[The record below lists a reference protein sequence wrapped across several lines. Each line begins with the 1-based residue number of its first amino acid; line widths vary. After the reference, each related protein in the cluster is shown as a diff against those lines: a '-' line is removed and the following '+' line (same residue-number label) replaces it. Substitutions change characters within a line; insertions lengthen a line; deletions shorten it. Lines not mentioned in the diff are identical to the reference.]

1 MDGQSESSPRPTRL
15 FSYNIYVYKKPDMD
29 EASHHDH
36 IQKVNT
42 PIIKA
47 LLEKYGAVAYTVTHN
62 DASARADFDR
72 LFPEAPAGMLLDY
85 DTVISMITP
94 NIECIE
100 KMRQDPDFLVKFIPD
115 HFNFADMTQSRCIV
129 GWAEYYHFK

>member
-1 MDGQSESSPRPTRL
+1 M
-15 FSYNIYVYKKPDMD
+15 FSYNVYVHKKPDMD

-47 LLEKYGAVAYTVTHN
+47 LLEKYGAVAYTVVCLAFPRRRICFRRSVHRTNTPVKTHN

-72 LFPEAPAGMLLDY
+72 LFPEAPAGMLVSDAHQK
-85 DTVISMITP
+85 IGP
-94 NIECIE
+94 F
-100 KMRQDPDFLVKFIPD
+100 QP
-115 HFNFADMTQSRCIV
+115 
-129 GWAEYYHFK
+129 

>member
-1 MDGQSESSPRPTRL
+1 MDGQPESSPRSTRL

-47 LLEKYGAVAYTVTHN
+47 LLEKYGAVAYTVVW
-62 DASARADFDR
+62 
-72 LFPEAPAGMLLDY
+72 FPCAWLSICWRKSEHK
-85 DTVISMITP
+85 
-94 NIECIE
+94 N
-100 KMRQDPDFLVKFIPD
+100 
-115 HFNFADMTQSRCIV
+115 
-129 GWAEYYHFK
+129 

>member
-1 MDGQSESSPRPTRL
+1 MSGPSENSTRSNRL

-47 LLEKYGAVAYTVTHN
+47 LLENYGAVAYTVVC
-62 DASARADFDR
+62 
-72 LFPEAPAGMLLDY
+72 FPFTPAENLPEE
-85 DTVISMITP
+85 VWP
-94 NIECIE
+94 
-100 KMRQDPDFLVKFIPD
+100 
-115 HFNFADMTQSRCIV
+115 
-129 GWAEYYHFK
+129 

>member
-1 MDGQSESSPRPTRL
+1 MDGPSENSTSPTKL

-47 LLEKYGAVAYTVTHN
+47 LLEKYGAVAYTVVCLPS
-62 DASARADFDR
+62 ASAENPREVW
-72 LFPEAPAGMLLDY
+72 PQ
-85 DTVISMITP
+85 
-94 NIECIE
+94 N
-100 KMRQDPDFLVKFIPD
+100 
-115 HFNFADMTQSRCIV
+115 
-129 GWAEYYHFK
+129 